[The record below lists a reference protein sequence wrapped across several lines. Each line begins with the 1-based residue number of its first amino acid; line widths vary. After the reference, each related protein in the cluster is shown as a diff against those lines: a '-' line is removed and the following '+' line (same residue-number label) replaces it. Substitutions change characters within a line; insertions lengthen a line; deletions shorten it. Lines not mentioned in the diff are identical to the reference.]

1 MGHDWRDA
9 RIAELE
15 AQLAERDRRIEERD
29 RRIEELGAQ
38 VASLLQRVAEL
49 EERLRK
55 SSSNSSKP
63 PSSDGPSGVRRPK
76 KRPSGRK
83 PGGQPGHKK
92 HHREL
97 VPVEKVNAI
106 IPCIPKQCEKCAG
119 FLRGQDPEPH
129 RHQVFEL
136 PRVVPVVTEYQQH
149 ALDCGLCGHRTLG
162 RLPEGVPT
170 RAFGA
175 TVDAVL
181 AILLGVYR
189 LTKRQVPE
197 LMRDL
202 FGLQMSVGAVLGCQQ
217 AASAAIAEPVA
228 EARAHVQ
235 KQAVKHADETGW
247 REGVRRSKA
256 WLWVVVTQHVVVFM
270 IHARR
275 NADAAR
281 ELLGD
286 WYGVLISD
294 RHGAYSWWPNCR
306 RQFCWAHL
314 LRDIQAFV
322 ERGDDSARIGKAML
336 DEVERMFV
344 WWHRV
349 RDGTLARSSF
359 RVYMRTVQRRFE
371 TLLAE
376 GREASH
382 PKTSRTCAQLLKHRD
397 ALWTFVYVEGV
408 EPTNNGAEQAIRH
421 GVILRKISYG
431 THSAAGSRFV
441 ERMLTVHA
449 TLRRQQRNI
458 LDFMQSACNAAL
470 AHQPAPSLL
479 PTEAQADKLRRAA

>member
-1 MGHDWRDA
+1 VVHDWRDD

-15 AQLAERDRRIEERD
+15 AQLAERDRRIEE
-29 RRIEELGAQ
+29 LSAQ
-38 VASLLQRVAEL
+38 VASLLRRVAEL
-49 EERLRK
+49 EERLRT
-55 SSSNSSKP
+55 SSRNSSKP
-63 PSSDGPSGVRRPK
+63 PSSDGPAVTPRPK

-83 PGGQPGHKK
+83 PGGQAGHKR

-97 VPVEKVNAI
+97 VPTEEVNAVV
-106 IPCIPKQCEKCAG
+106 PCIPKQCEECAG

-136 PRVVPVVTEYQQH
+136 PKVVPIVTEYQQH
-149 ALDCGLCGHRTLG
+149 ALDCRLCGHRTVG
-162 RLPEGVPT
+162 RLPAGVPT
-170 RAFGA
+170 RAFGP
-175 TVDAVL
+175 TVDAVI
-181 AILLGVYR
+181 AILMGVYR

-197 LMRDL
+197 LMRDF
-202 FGLQMSVGAVLGCQQ
+202 FGLPMSVGAVIGCQQ

-228 EARAHVQ
+228 DARAHVQ

-256 WLWVVVTQHVVVFM
+256 WLWAVVTQHVVVFM

-275 NADAAR
+275 NTHAAQ

-286 WYGVLISD
+286 WCGVLISD
-294 RHGAYSWWPNCR
+294 RHGAYHWWPNCR

-314 LRDIQAFV
+314 TRDIQALV

-336 DEVERMFV
+336 EEVERMFV
-344 WWHRV
+344 WWYRV

-371 TLLAE
+371 TLLAKGE
-376 GREASH
+376 TASH
-382 PKTSRTCAQLLKHRD
+382 PKTSKTCAQLLKHRD
-397 ALWTFVYVEGV
+397 ALWTFVYVDGV
-408 EPTNNGAEQAIRH
+408 EPTNNRAEQVVRH
-421 GVILRKISYG
+421 GVIMRKISYG

-458 LDFMQSACNAAL
+458 LDFMRSACNAAL

-479 PTEAQADKLRRAA
+479 PTEAQANELRRAA